1 MGVSSF
7 NELKQRENN
16 PLKEAETI
24 YAIHILQIF
33 LGSPNFNILPF
44 GLARFTTTFLSQ
56 GICMTSI
63 RKTNINLIL
72 TLNFLINDIILGINC
87 V

>member
-1 MGVSSF
+1 MGIFTF
-7 NELKQRENN
+7 NELKQIENN
-16 PLKEAETI
+16 PSKEAETV

-33 LGSPNFNILPF
+33 LCGPNFNILPF
-44 GLARFTTTFLSQ
+44 GLTCFTTTFLSQ
-56 GICMTSI
+56 EICMTSI